1 MGGFMKLQR
10 LGGYAAIASMCV
22 YTVIIVIWSLGLS
35 RYPEINEPIKAM
47 TVIPAI
53 QGGLYTFCLLYV
65 VCGLLSLILALALHE
80 RMQSKA
86 PYLTR
91 LLLIAVATSIV
102 MQMASSVIWIRQG
115 VEIAQAQDISA
126 LRALMAITDSLHS
139 TAAHLLAWFYLLSG
153 CAIIR
158 TRALSRVLGW
168 WLFVAGILWLPSFAV
183 SQLDGTVLLI
193 CVGIVWTGI
202 ALLRGKQ
209 PQPVSGEMT
218 AASQT

>member
-1 MGGFMKLQR
+1 MKLQR

-22 YTVIIVIWSLGLS
+22 YTVIIVIYSLGLS

-91 LLLIAVATSIV
+91 LLLIAAATGTV
-102 MQMASSVIWIRQG
+102 MQMASSVIYITQG
-115 VEIAQAQDISA
+115 VAIAQAQDISA
-126 LRALMAITDSLHS
+126 WRALVAITH
-139 TAAHLLAWFYLLSG
+139 
-153 CAIIR
+153 R
-158 TRALSRVLGW
+158 Q
-168 WLFVAGILWLPSFAV
+168 PSFHGSSPV
-183 SQLDGTVLLI
+183 SLVLS
-193 CVGIVWTGI
+193 
-202 ALLRGKQ
+202 ALRVCHNKNPSTFTSSRLVVVCCRHPLAAELCGFPTRWHRSADLRGNCLDWNCA
-209 PQPVSGEMT
+209 T
-218 AASQT
+218 AGKAAPTGFSANG